1 MNKSDWID
9 FNLDMIN
16 FFIHELLKFINKY
29 NKEFTLNT
37 DLETFYENF
46 SDFLYHNYYLNLE
59 FKDYTDYDRNYD
71 RNFEYFESMYD
82 DNIIDLF
89 SEFKDIAIDF
99 TSDIFKLRNESYS
112 LLEFIYNN
120 INLEQDYNILNDD
133 LEEEYI
139 EEEYY

>member
-9 FNLDMIN
+9 YNLNMIN

-46 SDFLYHNYYLNLE
+46 SNFLYNNYYLNLE
-59 FKDYTDYDRNYD
+59 FKEYTDYDK
-71 RNFEYFESMYD
+71 NFEYFESMYEGD
-82 DNIIDLF
+82 IIDLF
-89 SEFKDIAIDF
+89 SEFKEIAIGF
-99 TSDIFKLRNESYS
+99 TSNIFRFRNESYS
-112 LLEFIYNN
+112 LLEFIYDN
-120 INLEQDYNILNDD
+120 IHLENDHNIIN
-133 LEEEYI
+133 EEIFEEHI

>member
-59 FKDYTDYDRNYD
+59 FKDNTDYDRNYD
-71 RNFEYFESMYD
+71 KNYEFFESMYED
-82 DNIIDLF
+82 DIIDLF
-89 SEFKDIAIDF
+89 SEFKEIAIGF
-99 TSDIFKLRNESYS
+99 TSNIFRFRNESYS
-112 LLEFIYNN
+112 LLEFIYDN
-120 INLEQDYNILNDD
+120 INLEKDYNISNDD
-133 LEEEYI
+133 I
-139 EEEYY
+139 EEEYVEEEYY

>member
-29 NKEFTLNT
+29 NKEFNLNT

-46 SDFLYHNYYLNLE
+46 SDFLYNNYYLNLE
-59 FKDYTDYDRNYD
+59 FKEYTDYDK
-71 RNFEYFESMYD
+71 NFEYFESMYEGD
-82 DNIIDLF
+82 IIDLF
-89 SEFKDIAIDF
+89 SEFKEIAIGF
-99 TSDIFKLRNESYS
+99 TSNIFRFRNESYS
-112 LLEFIYNN
+112 LLEFIYDN

>member
-9 FNLDMIN
+9 YNLDMIN

-46 SDFLYHNYYLNLE
+46 SDFLYNNYYLNLE
-59 FKDYTDYDRNYD
+59 FKDYTDYDKNY
-71 RNFEYFESMYD
+71 EYFESMYED
-82 DNIIDLF
+82 DIIDLF
-89 SEFKDIAIDF
+89 SEFKEIAIGF
-99 TSDIFKLRNESYS
+99 TSDIFRFRNESYS
-112 LLEFIYNN
+112 LLEFIYDN
-120 INLEQDYNILNDD
+120 INLEKDYNISNDD
-133 LEEEYI
+133 IEEEYI

>member
-9 FNLDMIN
+9 YNLDMIN
-16 FFIHELLKFINKY
+16 FFINEFLKFINKY

-46 SDFLYHNYYLNLE
+46 SDFLYNNYYLNLE

>member
-9 FNLDMIN
+9 YNLDMIN

-59 FKDYTDYDRNYD
+59 FKDNTDYDRNYD
-71 RNFEYFESMYD
+71 RNYEYFESMYED
-82 DNIIDLF
+82 DIIDLF
-89 SEFKDIAIDF
+89 SEFKEIAIGF
-99 TSDIFKLRNESYS
+99 TSNIFRFRNESYS
-112 LLEFIYNN
+112 LLEFIYDN
-120 INLEQDYNILNDD
+120 INLEKDYNISNDD
-133 LEEEYI
+133 IEEEYI

>member
-9 FNLDMIN
+9 YNLDMIN

-46 SDFLYHNYYLNLE
+46 SDFLYNNYYLNLE